1 MAKRDAD
8 KDEVIVNV
16 PLRRLMT
23 GVPRTKRA
31 NAAIPRIKRFVLRHV
46 DPKWLEATEGP
57 SPMREHRVLIDDF
70 LNETIWRR
78 GREHIAGPE
87 VWVKS
92 RDGGKRRLARKTAVR
107 YGSLLKVKVLFVEN
121 PVDGGEARLEIY
133 LPGYE
138 DVKQEREDRR
148 KVVEGEEEEKGDDEA
163 KDGEDAEKGEGADKG
178 EEKKPAGDEAKKTKP
193 AAEKAEPK
201 APKADGK
208 KEAKPKDEKSTTKS
222 AAAKGAKEPA
232 AKAEPKKAAPKAK
245 KEGGD

>member
-1 MAKRDAD
+1 MAKGDRD

-92 RDGGKRRLARKTAVR
+92 RDAGKRRLVRKTAVR
-107 YGSLLKVKVLFVEN
+107 YGSVLKVKVLFVEN

-138 DVKQEREDRR
+138 DVKEEREGRR
-148 KVVEGEEEEKGDDEA
+148 KVVEGEEEGEGDEEGDES
-163 KDGEDAEKGEGADKG
+163 EDAEKGEAAD
-178 EEKKPAGDEAKKTKP
+178 PDEQKAEADEPKTQKP
-193 AAEKAEPK
+193 AAVKPVRK
-201 APKADGK
+201 APKADDK
-208 KEAKPKDEKSTTKS
+208 KEAKPKEEKSTTKS

-232 AKAEPKKAAPKAK
+232 GKAEVKKAAPKAK